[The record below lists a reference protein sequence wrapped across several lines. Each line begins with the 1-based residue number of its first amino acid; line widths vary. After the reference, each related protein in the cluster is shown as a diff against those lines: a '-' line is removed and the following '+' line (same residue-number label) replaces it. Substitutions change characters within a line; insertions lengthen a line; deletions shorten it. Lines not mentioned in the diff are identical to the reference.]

1 MAKVAGTPAR
11 PTAPNKINKP
21 KKPGR
26 PEHPLVGNQDTS
38 LFPFKAVPD
47 DFAFDTMKPLKK
59 KSFAT
64 DAAYFEY
71 RAKEMDH
78 KADKFRAQ
86 AEESKKAGTG
96 AERNKAK
103 KLVKLQSKIAEL
115 RAQLEA
121 QGVDVEE
128 LIKKAAE
135 PTVAATA

>member
-1 MAKVAGTPAR
+1 MAKITGAPAR
-11 PTAPNKINKP
+11 PTAPSKPNKV

-26 PEHPLVGNQDTS
+26 AEHPLVGNKDTNV
-38 LFPFKAVPD
+38 FPFKAVPD

-64 DAAYFEY
+64 DAAFFEY
-71 RAKEMDH
+71 RAKEMEF
-78 KADKFRAQ
+78 KAGKFRAQ
-86 AEESKKAGTG
+86 AEEAKKVGTG

-128 LIKKAAE
+128 LIKKAAD
-135 PTVAATA
+135 PAVAAA